1 MDTSST
7 LMLQDDFLLPQSPDE
22 VRRLIILDAPNLM
35 HMTKTRESD
44 QNKVSAAGLLA
55 VMRYFFKKDFDV
67 IAVSQR
73 KYTRDA
79 TVSNKFAVDQLE
91 SMGLIY
97 LAEGHTLDDIVALEM
112 AHTTDG
118 VVVSNDQF
126 EDHMQLSQRFSK
138 LCHRCVSIQ
147 LEQVKPSERYTMS
160 CNGHYIAEHIF
171 RFHRHPSTVQSGF
184 ISQVLPTVHD
194 AFFSTPDNIR
204 HEIVREHRQNWTK
217 GYRDQTISIIDELL
231 TRIRQDQRN
240 SLRGDDKKIDRL

>member
-1 MDTSST
+1 MDTPSS
-7 LMLQDDFLLPQSPDE
+7 LMLQDDFLIPQSSDE

-138 LCHRCVSIQ
+138 LCDRCVSIQ

-160 CNGHYIAEHIF
+160 SNGHYIAEHIF

-204 HEIVREHRQNWTK
+204 HEIVKEHRQNWTK

-231 TRIRQDQRN
+231 TRIRTN
-240 SLRGDDKKIDRL
+240 ETV